1 MKLTIAFDDIS
12 LPLPKMRRPDVR
24 QRVIEAVLDLA
35 AEAGV
40 DDVHLICALA
50 LHRRMTE
57 AELRHAV
64 GDRVYDAFAPRG
76 LLYQHDAED
85 PDNLAVPRH
94 DRRTARR
101 SRSTSGRPTSDL
113 LVYVNINLVAMD
125 GGWKSTATG
134 LASYRCLR
142 HHHNPTTM
150 EASHSFM
157 DQHRSELHK
166 SNWRM
171 GKVLVDSGV
180 KVFQIETTLN
190 TDTFPTPFD
199 FLSKR
204 EWEWTPKDRATYLG
218 TAKSLSLAP
227 TRLARKILHSIEAPH
242 QMTSIQAGEV
252 EAVHRCT
259 TENVYRQQLVEVQ
272 GQTDILTMGIPYI
285 CPYNV
290 NSIMNPILV
299 MCIGLGYFFNLYR
312 GKPLVREGGVVI
324 MFHPT
329 QPDFH
334 PVHHPSYI
342 DFYEQV
348 LADTTDPHVMSKQ
361 YEERYATDDWYR
373 HLYRTSYAYH
383 GVHPFYMWYWGAHGM
398 QHCGRVI
405 IVGGDPK
412 AVRRLGFVPAS
423 TLDDALEIAVRRRR
437 PLADDHPPPQPAD
450 PDGRRQ
456 VSDRSRRDTTRV
468 ALRRGGA
475 CRRAGRARRRPGHR
489 AGPQRRL
496 PVPRADGPARR
507 RGARRAADARRR
519 LRHRVG
525 PLPRRPRRPRR
536 DRRGPDAR
544 RSCAASPTRGLRRR
558 PPRRPAPRRPRDA
571 DEPPPPLIFAPNHHS
586 HLDTALMV
594 RAVPFT
600 WRKRLVVAAAADYF
614 FDKRW
619 KATLVGAVAERHPDR
634 PRVDRAAGRPT

>member
-1 MKLTIAFDDIS
+1 
-12 LPLPKMRRPDVR
+12 
-24 QRVIEAVLDLA
+24 
-35 AEAGV
+35 
-40 DDVHLICALA
+40 
-50 LHRRMTE
+50 MTE
-57 AELRHAV
+57 AELRHAI
-64 GDRVYDAFAPRG
+64 GDRVYDAFEPRG
-76 LLYQHDAED
+76 LLSQHDAED
-85 PDNLAVPRH
+85 PDNLVFLGTTEHGEEVEINKRA
-94 DRRTARR
+94 A
-101 SRSTSGRPTSDL
+101 TSDL

-134 LASYRCLR
+134 LASYRSLR

-157 DQHRSELHK
+157 DQQHSELHK

-180 KVFQIETTLN
+180 KVFQIESTLN
-190 TDTFPTPFD
+190 TDTFPQTFE

-227 TRLARKILHSIEAPH
+227 VRLARKILHSIEAPH

-252 EAVHRCT
+252 EAVHRRT
-259 TENVYRQQLVEVQ
+259 TERIYAQHLVEVE
-272 GQTDILTMGIPYI
+272 GQTDVLTMGIPYI

-299 MCIGLGYFFNLYR
+299 MCTGLGYFFNFYR

-361 YEERYATDDWYR
+361 YEERYATDEWYR
-373 HLYRTSYAYH
+373 HLYRTGNAYH

-398 QHCGRVI
+398 RHCGRVI

-423 TLDDALEIAVRRRR
+423 TLDDALEIASDVV
-437 PLADDHPPPQPAD
+437 
-450 PDGRRQ
+450 GR
-456 VSDRSRRDTTRV
+456 
-468 ALRRGGA
+468 
-475 CRRAGRARRRPGHR
+475 
-489 AGPQRRL
+489 
-496 PVPRADGPARR
+496 
-507 RGARRAADARRR
+507 
-519 LRHRVG
+519 
-525 PLPRRPRRPRR
+525 
-536 DRRGPDAR
+536 
-544 RSCAASPTRGLRRR
+544 SPTITHIHN
-558 PPRRPAPRRPRDA
+558 PPILMA
-571 DEPPPPLIFAPNHHS
+571 D
-586 HLDTALMV
+586 V
-594 RAVPFT
+594 
-600 WRKRLVVAAAADYF
+600 K
-614 FDKRW
+614 
-619 KATLVGAVAERHPDR
+619 
-634 PRVDRAAGRPT
+634 